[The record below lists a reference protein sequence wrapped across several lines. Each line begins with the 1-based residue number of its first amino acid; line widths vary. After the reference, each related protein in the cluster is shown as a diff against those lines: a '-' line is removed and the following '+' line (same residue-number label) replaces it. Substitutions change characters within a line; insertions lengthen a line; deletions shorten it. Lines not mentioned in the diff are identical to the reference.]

1 MSALQNAKLFLEK
14 IKKANENLTMEDN
27 MNIQVTEVDLPCNDD
42 EPMIEMN
49 LELGIYD
56 LKTEL
61 IEELN
66 N

>member
-14 IKKANENLTMEDN
+14 IKKANETLTMEDN

-61 IEELN
+61 IEEVN

>member
-42 EPMIEMN
+42 ELMIEMN

-61 IEELN
+61 IEEVN